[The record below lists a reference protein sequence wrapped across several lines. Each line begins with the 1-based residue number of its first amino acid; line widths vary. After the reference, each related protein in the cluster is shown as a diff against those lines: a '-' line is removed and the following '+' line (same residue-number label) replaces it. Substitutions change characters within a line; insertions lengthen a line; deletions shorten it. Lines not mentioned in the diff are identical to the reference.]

1 MRPRRIGWLAPAVL
15 LMAVGTFLHS
25 SGRVDAQSK
34 AATSSPVIL
43 RKERSSASDLVLS
56 GELRGVPSGATLYV
70 THDDLLAL
78 PQVRYNVTDDANFTG
93 PTEISGVALDEM
105 TREFA
110 ADPNSDMVVAICK
123 DKYRA
128 DYLHA
133 YMAKHHPLLVLK
145 INGQPPE
152 RWPKDSETHR
162 NALGPFMISHPMFA
176 PGFKIL
182 SQAEEAQIPWG
193 VVQIEFRDEK
203 SVFGAIAPRGP
214 RAGDE
219 SVQAG
224 YRIAQQNCF
233 RCHNNGIEGGT
244 KAGRPW
250 LVLSAWA
257 TSSPEYFAAY
267 VRNPQS
273 RNPHAQMPG
282 NPTYDDGTISALIA
296 YFKAFSESAKP

>member
-1 MRPRRIGWLAPAVL
+1 
-15 LMAVGTFLHS
+15 MAAGTFFHS
-25 SGRVDAQSK
+25 SERVSAQSR
-34 AATSSPVIL
+34 AAASSRVIV
-43 RKERSSASDLVLS
+43 RTERSSTSDLALS
-56 GELRGVPSGATLYV
+56 GELRGVPSGATRYV
-70 THDDLLAL
+70 TRDDLLAL

-93 PTEISGVALDEM
+93 PTEISGVPLDEM

-110 ADPNSDMVVAICK
+110 ADPGSDMVVAVCK

-128 DYLHA
+128 NYPHA
-133 YMAKHHPLLVLK
+133 YMADHHALLVLK

-152 RWPKDSETHR
+152 SWPKDSETHR
-162 NALGPFMISHPMFA
+162 NALGPFMISHPRFT

-182 SQAEEAQIPWG
+182 SQAEEPQIPWG

-214 RAGDE
+214 RASDE

-257 TSSPEYFAAY
+257 AASPEYFAAY

-273 RNPHAQMPG
+273 RNPQAQMPG
-282 NPTYDDGTISALIA
+282 NPTYDDATVAALIA
-296 YFKAFSESAKP
+296 YFKTFSGTEKP